1 MTRIP
6 IALTIAG
13 SDSGG
18 GAGIQADIKAM
29 SANRVYAASVLTALT
44 AQNTQGVTAIHDV
57 PPDFISAQLDS
68 VFSDLK
74 VDAVKIGMLSRPQAI
89 VAVAQGLRKW
99 QARNIVLDPV
109 MVAASGDPLIAD
121 DAVSVLVEKLF
132 PLCTL
137 ITPNHLEAAR
147 LTGLALANSDKQ
159 VVEQANNISEISGG
173 VAVLLKGGHGGGTM
187 SRDLL
192 VHDGKRQWFEAPR
205 VVTANT
211 HGTGCSLSSAIA
223 ANLAHGKALAEAV
236 GSAKSWLTGAIAAAD
251 ELDIGSGHGPVHH
264 FHDLWREKR

>member
-1 MTRIP
+1 MKRIP

-18 GAGIQADIKAM
+18 GAGIQADIKSM
-29 SANRVYAASVLTALT
+29 SANGVYAASVLTALT

-57 PPDFISAQLDS
+57 PPEFISAQLDA
-68 VFSDLK
+68 VFGDLK

-89 VAVAQGLRKW
+89 IAVAGALRKW

-121 DAVSVLVEKLF
+121 DAVSVLVEELF
-132 PLCTL
+132 PISAL
-137 ITPNHLEAAR
+137 ITPNRHEAAR
-147 LTGLALANSDKQ
+147 LTGMEVAKSDRQ
-159 VVEQANNISEISGG
+159 IVEQANEIRRLSGG
-173 VAVLLKGGHGGGTM
+173 AAVLLKGGHGGGTT

-192 VHDGKRQWFEAPR
+192 VHDGERQWFEAPR
-205 VVTANT
+205 IVTSNT

-223 ANLAHGKALAEAV
+223 ANLAYGNGLVEAV

-251 ELDIGSGHGPVHH
+251 ELDVGAGHGPVHH
-264 FHDLWREKR
+264 FHDLWREKT